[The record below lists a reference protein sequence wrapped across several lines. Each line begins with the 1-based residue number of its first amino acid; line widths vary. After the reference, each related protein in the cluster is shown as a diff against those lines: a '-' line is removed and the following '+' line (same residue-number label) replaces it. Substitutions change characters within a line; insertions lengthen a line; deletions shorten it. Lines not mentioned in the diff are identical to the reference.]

1 MPLLNPPDILPEAM
15 RYLARTIIAHRG
27 NRCSKADL
35 LALVAPEGLVE
46 TMRPLDRDKDDDP
59 DADNTAES
67 GRIIAE
73 RSLAALINLGF
84 VVQHDAEVAATEVAL
99 SLWRSADAI
108 TPASFS
114 RAVRSQIWRVAK
126 SDRDSGTAQV
136 EDLVQAVGVLFAAR
150 EPLRPFEF
158 ETGQGRHFAEAQA
171 SEFGPLK
178 KDWPVTNATQ
188 FLPLCRWAPY
198 LGLAQPLSPRSL
210 VADASQAL
218 RHDLAQLPAQRFRAA
233 DFVARC
239 AEALPISDGGPWS
252 RWKSDDGQ
260 ELSPGL
266 SMSLRQLEAEGYLT
280 FPPAESDT
288 DALTVTLGQTAES
301 IRISHIDWHPQ
312 GSAKERP

>member
-15 RYLARTIIAHRG
+15 RYLARTVIAHRG
-27 NRCSKADL
+27 NRCSKAEL

-46 TMRPLDRDKDDDP
+46 TVRPLDGDKDDDP

-67 GRIIAE
+67 GRIIADK
-73 RSLAALINLGF
+73 SLAALILLGI
-84 VVQHDAEVAATEVAL
+84 VQQHGAEVAVSETAL

-114 RAVRSQIWRVAK
+114 HALRSQIWRVAT
-126 SDRDSGTAQV
+126 SDRDSGAAQV
-136 EDLVQAVGVLFAAR
+136 KDLVQAVGVLFAAR

-158 ETGQGRHFAEAQA
+158 ETGEGRHFAEAQA

-178 KDWPVTNATQ
+178 KDWPVTNSTQ

-210 VADASQAL
+210 IADASYAL
-218 RHDLAQLPAQRFRAA
+218 RHELAQLPAQRFRVA

-239 AEALPISDGGPWS
+239 AAVLPISDGGPWS
-252 RWKSDDGQ
+252 RWESDDGQ

-266 SMSLRQLEAEGYLT
+266 SVSLRQLEAYGHLT
-280 FPPAESDT
+280 LPPMESDT

-301 IRISHIDWHPQ
+301 IQISHIDWHPQ